1 MPEEGPG
8 VQHGWIWQRGEQR
21 RRRSRVGGQGEDRP
35 RPHPMPHATMLGI
48 YILTSQEVTPR
59 VYAGVTGSD
68 LI

>member
-8 VQHGWIWQRGEQR
+8 VQHGWIWQRGEQETAR
-21 RRRSRVGGQGEDRP
+21 PGGGRP